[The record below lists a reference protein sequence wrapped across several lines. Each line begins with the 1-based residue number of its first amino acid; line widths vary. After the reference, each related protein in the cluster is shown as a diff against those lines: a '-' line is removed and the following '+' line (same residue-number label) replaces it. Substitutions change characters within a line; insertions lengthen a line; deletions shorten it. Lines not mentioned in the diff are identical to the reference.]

1 MNIQPTQRGATT
13 VRPVVV
19 PGWGVFLALFGQAR
33 KVTFQALS
41 SSRYEQYLRVL
52 GLPFPCFNSSKYLT
66 EP

>member
-1 MNIQPTQRGATT
+1 MKYSTNTT
-13 VRPVVV
+13 WGHYRA
-19 PGWGVFLALFGQAR
+19 PGSGPRLGVFLALFGQAR

-52 GLPFPCFNSSKYLT
+52 GLPFRCSNSSKYLT